1 SDTQATSV
9 RVDGREVVSSKP
21 TATVFFREYCHCRLT
36 TERSPGVTT
45 PLDPMVALRQ
55 RGGVESM
62 AIDASGVWSCPSAR
76 RGALATYKFR
86 VREERKR
93 VIRLSNE
100 KYRTID
106 DHESGLRRFVLIKN
120 TLRRLQREAREEKL
134 ARHRAGS
141 TNVSPSY
148 LSASRPRSPS
158 PPCDMQVCDVLSV
171 YAQPAPTPLSALEDD
186 DPAPPAKKP
195 KLFLDDDKENSRE
208 TCETRL
214 QCEMDHKDDARVVV
228 DDTQE
233 ILRDLYDTFTADSLT
248 QPRPGTPTPPRP
260 DTPYVS
266 PLSCTVP
273 IPTSPPSISSN
284 TTTTTTTSMSTTT
297 SSTTNLS
304 STPTSYSSSGNS
316 GSSYY
321 DWSRPQQQQYACGHT
336 SLLGNDLQSV
346 VFHSLIASLES

>member
-1 SDTQATSV
+1 
-9 RVDGREVVSSKP
+9 
-21 TATVFFREYCHCRLT
+21 
-36 TERSPGVTT
+36 
-45 PLDPMVALRQ
+45 
-55 RGGVESM
+55 M
-62 AIDASGVWSCPSAR
+62 AIDASGVWPTQSAR

-158 PPCDMQVCDVLSV
+158 PPCDMQVSDVMSV
-171 YAQPAPTPLSALEDD
+171 YGQPAPTPLSALDED

-195 KLFLDDDKENSRE
+195 KLFLDDDKENSRK

-214 QCEMDHKDDARVVV
+214 QCEIDQKEDSRLVV

-233 ILRDLYDTFTADSLT
+233 ILRDLYETFTTDSLT

-260 DTPYVS
+260 DTPYSS
-266 PLSCTVP
+266 PYSCTL
-273 IPTSPPSISSN
+273 PTSTSPSSTASNATTTTTTIVSSN
-284 TTTTTTTSMSTTT
+284 TTTA
-297 SSTTNLS
+297 N
-304 STPTSYSSSGNS
+304 YSSSGNS

-321 DWSRPQQQQYACGHT
+321 DWSRPQQQQYACGHA